1 MKIFIDINHPAHVH
15 YFKNFIRLMKAE
27 GHTFCITN
35 RDSAMI
41 NRLLDIYGIEHFTR
55 NKRPAGKGTIHS
67 LWNLFRMFLFCLR
80 KAVKFH
86 PDVFVGFASSACA
99 LSSKVLRK
107 PCILLDDTEH
117 NAMNHKIYMPCC
129 TKVLTPFYFNKKL
142 DKPGAKH
149 PKQEFFKACVEQ
161 LYLHSKYYT
170 PKTEVLDELGVKPR
184 EYVLV
189 RYIAYDAHHDLVAK
203 PIAEENKKQIIRKLA
218 DHCKVL
224 VSLESDV
231 GDEFYAPYKLRISPE
246 KMHDLIAG
254 AKLLVTEGATMASEA
269 FVLGVPYL
277 YLNPL
282 RCGNIDF
289 QCVNYPDRAFQTTD
303 AQEVAKIV
311 DSLADFKG
319 ECLANRGEWEEKT
332 INPTEYLI
340 QTILKTVKC

>member
-1 MKIFIDINHPAHVH
+1 MH

-99 LSSKVLRK
+99 LSSKVLQK

-117 NAMNHKIYMPCC
+117 NAMNHRIYMPCC
-129 TKVLTPFYFNKKL
+129 TKVLTPFYFFKKL
-142 DKPGAKH
+142 DKVGAKH
-149 PKQEFFKACVEQ
+149 PKQESFNACVEQ
-161 LYLHSKYYT
+161 LYLHSAYYT
-170 PKTEVLDELGVKPR
+170 PGTKVLEELGVKVG

-203 PIAEENKKQIIRKLA
+203 PIAEEDKKKIVSHLA
-218 DHCKVL
+218 KKYKVF
-224 VSLESDV
+224 VSLETDN
-231 GDEFYAPYKLRISPE
+231 GDKFYDNYKLTISPE
-246 KMHDLIAG
+246 KMHDLMSG
-254 AKLLVTEGATMASEA
+254 AKFLVTEGATMAAEA

-282 RCGNIDF
+282 RCGNIDY
-289 QCVNYPDRAFQTTD
+289 QCANFPERAFQTTEADEVIRIAD
-303 AQEVAKIV
+303 ALEKCE
-311 DSLADFKG
+311 DSR
-319 ECLANRGEWEEKT
+319 ETHRREWEKKT

-340 QTILKTVKC
+340 QTVKKAVN